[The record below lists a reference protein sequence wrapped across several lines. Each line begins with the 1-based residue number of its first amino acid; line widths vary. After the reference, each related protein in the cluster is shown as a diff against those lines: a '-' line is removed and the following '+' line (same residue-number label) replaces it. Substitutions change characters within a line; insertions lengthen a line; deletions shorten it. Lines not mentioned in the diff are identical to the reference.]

1 MVKMEAFDDSHF
13 MHQAVRVGHTDHT
26 GSIVFPMACIFDLK
40 KKFLCNWTLIKI
52 VLYRRAIA
60 GLGMVKLEAFDD
72 PHFMHQTVRGGHT
85 DHTGSIVFPMACIF
99 DLKKKFLCNWT
110 LIKIILYRRAI
121 ALVWG
126 KWKGLTILILCTR
139 LLGVVILI
147 TLVAS
152 FLSLHAYLI
161 LKINFYVTG
170 HCTPSE
176 EGYGLGMV
184 KMEAFD
190 DPHFMHQTVRVCQ
203 TDHTGSINACIA
215 CSFDLKNNL

>member
-110 LIKIILYRRAI
+110 LIKIVLYRRAI
-121 ALVWG
+121 A
-126 KWKGLTILILCTR
+126 
-139 LLGVVILI
+139 
-147 TLVAS
+147 S
-152 FLSLHAYLI
+152 
-161 LKINFYVTG
+161 
-170 HCTPSE
+170 
-176 EGYGLGMV
+176 LGMV
-184 KMEAFD
+184 KLEAFD
-190 DPHFMHQTVRVCQ
+190 DPHFMHQTVRGGH
-203 TDHTGSINACIA
+203 TDHTGSIVSLMACI
-215 CSFDLKNNL
+215 FDLKKKFLCNWTLVLL